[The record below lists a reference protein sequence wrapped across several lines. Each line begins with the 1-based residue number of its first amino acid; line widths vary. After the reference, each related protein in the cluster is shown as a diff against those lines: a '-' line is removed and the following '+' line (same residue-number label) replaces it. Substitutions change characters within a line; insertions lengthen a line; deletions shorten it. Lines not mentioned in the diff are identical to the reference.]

1 MEAIGNAYEAPAVT
15 VVDVTFEG
23 VICQSIEGMGGSR
36 KGYGEAI
43 EDEWI

>member
-15 VVDVTFEG
+15 VVDVTLEG
-23 VICQSIEGMGGSR
+23 FICQSIEGMGGSR

-43 EDEWI
+43 EDVWI